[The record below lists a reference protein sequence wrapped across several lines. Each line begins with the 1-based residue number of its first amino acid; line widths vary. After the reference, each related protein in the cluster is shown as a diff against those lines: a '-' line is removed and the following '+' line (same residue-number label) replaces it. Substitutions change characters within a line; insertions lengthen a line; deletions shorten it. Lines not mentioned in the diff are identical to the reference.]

1 MELLNVEIIL
11 TSFLIFV
18 RVGALMATAPFFSN
32 GSIPVQ
38 VKVFLS
44 LVLAVMLFPVIPVQD
59 MSIPVDANMLQ
70 IVIAVIKEL
79 LVGVALG
86 LTGQILFAS
95 LQIAGELMSL
105 NIGIAFASLID
116 PVNQTQQ
123 SVIGQLFVLLGTF
136 IFISTGGDG
145 YYIRALAHS
154 FDIVPVGTVAAH
166 AAAPVFIDLATRL
179 FVTGVQIASPFIIVL
194 FLMDLSFAIFARIM
208 PQANVFFIALPL
220 KVGVGFVLLLWVLPF
235 APTAF
240 DMIFTQIWDSLAE
253 VMEAIGPV

>member
-1 MELLNVEIIL
+1 MELLKTEYIL
-11 TSFLIFV
+11 TAFLIFV
-18 RVGALMATAPFFSN
+18 RVGAMIGTAPFFSN
-32 GSIPVQ
+32 GSIPVR

-44 LVLAVMLFPVIPVQD
+44 MVLAVMLFPVIPVQNV
-59 MSIPVDANMLQ
+59 MIPFDAGMLE
-70 IVIAVIKEL
+70 IVVAVLKEL

-86 LTGQILFAS
+86 LTGQIMFAA

-116 PVNQTQQ
+116 PVNQSQQ
-123 SVIGQLFVLLGTF
+123 SVLGQLFVLTGTF

-145 YYIRALAHS
+145 YYIGALAKS
-154 FDIVPVGTVAAH
+154 FEAVPVGTITAQAG
-166 AAAPVFIDLATRL
+166 APVFMEMATRL
-179 FVTGVQIASPFIIVL
+179 FISGIQIASPFIIVL

-220 KVGVGFVLLLWVLPF
+220 KVGMGFLLLLWILPF

-240 DMIFTQIWDSLAE
+240 DMIFNQIWEFLNRIMSVL
-253 VMEAIGPV
+253 

>member
-59 MSIPVDANMLQ
+59 MGIPVDANMLQ
-70 IVIAVIKEL
+70 IVVAVIKEL

-123 SVIGQLFVLLGTF
+123 SLIGQLFVLLGTF
-136 IFISTGGDG
+136 IFI
-145 YYIRALAHS
+145 
-154 FDIVPVGTVAAH
+154 
-166 AAAPVFIDLATRL
+166 
-179 FVTGVQIASPFIIVL
+179 
-194 FLMDLSFAIFARIM
+194 
-208 PQANVFFIALPL
+208 
-220 KVGVGFVLLLWVLPF
+220 
-235 APTAF
+235 
-240 DMIFTQIWDSLAE
+240 
-253 VMEAIGPV
+253 

>member
-1 MELLNVEIIL
+1 MELLQVEYIL

-59 MSIPVDANMLQ
+59 MSIPADAKMLEVFIA
-70 IVIAVIKEL
+70 IVKEL
-79 LVGVALG
+79 LVGIALG
-86 LTGQILFAS
+86 LTGQILFAA

-105 NIGIAFASLID
+105 NIGLAFASLID

-123 SVIGQLFVLLGTF
+123 SVISQLFVLLGTF

-166 AAAPVFIDLATRL
+166 AVAPVFMEMATRL
-179 FVTGVQIASPFIIVL
+179 FITGIQIASPFIIVL

-220 KVGVGFVLLLWVLPF
+220 KVGAGFVLLLWVLPF

-240 DMIFTQIWDSLAE
+240 DMIFTQIWDYLSKI
-253 VMEAIGPV
+253 MQAIGG

>member
-1 MELLNVEIIL
+1 MI
-11 TSFLIFV
+11 
-18 RVGALMATAPFFSN
+18 GTAPFFSN
-32 GSIPVQ
+32 GSIPVR
-38 VKVFLS
+38 VKVFFS

-59 MSIPVDANMLQ
+59 VMIPFDAGMLE
-70 IVIAVIKEL
+70 IVVAVLKEL
-79 LVGVALG
+79 LVGIALG
-86 LTGQILFAS
+86 LTGQILFAA

-123 SVIGQLFVLLGTF
+123 SVLGQLFVLTGTF

-145 YYIRALAHS
+145 YYISALARS
-154 FDIVPVGTVAAH
+154 FEAVPVGTITAQAG
-166 AAAPVFIDLATRL
+166 APVFIEMAKRL
-179 FVTGVQIASPFIIVL
+179 FISGIQIASPFIIVL

-220 KVGVGFVLLLWVLPF
+220 KVGVGFLLLLWILPF

-240 DMIFTQIWDSLAE
+240 DMIFTQIWDFLNRIMSVL
-253 VMEAIGPV
+253 